1 MSCFMAISPAR
12 CWSKACRETGVQ
24 VLPCIFWASLM
35 KPWSICSERMLA
47 CVTELAATHQHHQ
60 AINKGVWRE
69 TCAGPVPLDP
79 STAQPAKNSPGR
91 KEKHLGKT
99 SLLGSCVGP
108 CHRGG
113 KQKATLSESGVFG
126 QKTLDLASKRGSSHQ
141 AQAGKSLLGS
151 VLSAQDSLSGV
162 DREKNIN
169 KGMQTLLL

>member
-1 MSCFMAISPAR
+1 MAISPAR

-47 CVTELAATHQHHQ
+47 CATELAATHQHHQ

-91 KEKHLGKT
+91 KEKHPGKT

-126 QKTLDLASKRGSSHQ
+126 QKNPGFSLQERQQSPSTGWKKPPWLSFVSTGQSQ
-141 AQAGKSLLGS
+141 WCGQGK
-151 VLSAQDSLSGV
+151 
-162 DREKNIN
+162 KH
-169 KGMQTLLL
+169 K

>member
-1 MSCFMAISPAR
+1 MAISPAR
-12 CWSKACRETGVQ
+12 CWSEACREPAVQ

-35 KPWSICSERMLA
+35 KPWNICSE
-47 CVTELAATHQHHQ
+47 LAASHQHHQ

-99 SLLGSCVGP
+99 SLLGSCAGQ
-108 CHRGG
+108 CHRDG
-113 KQKATLSESGVFG
+113 KQKATHSESEVFV
-126 QKTLDLASKRGSSHQ
+126 QNPLDLASERGSSHQ
-141 AQAGKSLLGS
+141 AQAGKSLLDS

-162 DREKNIN
+162 VWEKSTN